1 MKNTI
6 AIGLCALLAACGNSE
21 NEKTTTTNDS
31 MNVNVYDSNHQNMTD
46 TNHNNTS
53 NTTVSIDP
61 ADTNFVSKATLGGMT
76 EVDLGNMANSQASS
90 QRVKQFGNMMVTD
103 HTKANDELRGLT
115 GNMNSTS
122 PMPKEMQD
130 TKDHLSKLNGTAFD
144 KAYMSHMVSDHRKDI
159 ALFEKASK
167 DSKTPAIKDFATR
180 TLPTLKTH
188 LDSAL
193 AVQKS
198 LK

>member
-1 MKNTI
+1 MKFTI
-6 AIGLCALLAACGNSE
+6 AVGLCALLAACGNSD

-31 MNVNVYDSNHQNMTD
+31 MNVNVYD
-46 TNHNNTS
+46 TNHHDMVDTTHNTAI
-53 NTTVSIDP
+53 TTVTIDP
-61 ADTNFVSKATLGGMT
+61 ADTSFVSKAAMGGQA
-76 EVDLGNMANSQASS
+76 EVDLGNMANSQGASD
-90 QRVKQFGNMMVTD
+90 RVKQFGNMMIND
-103 HTKANDELRGLT
+103 HTKVNNELRGLA
-115 GNMNSTS
+115 GNIPMTS
-122 PMPKEMQD
+122 NMPKDMQA
-130 TKDHLSKLNGTAFD
+130 TKDHLSKLNGSAFD
-144 KAYMSHMVSDHRKDI
+144 KAYMTHMVSDHRKDI

-167 DSKTPAIKDFATR
+167 DAKTAAIKDFAAR